1 MYACMKFSKNKQ
13 KHDLKKINFLA
24 VFEDV
29 LAEACLVLL
38 LSAPHSPVV
47 FAALLRPHALFFPQC
62 PHLGL
67 CAFFPAGTLRSL
79 CSQLFWTQIALPGLG
94 KKSLDL
100 GSLSASAWYQSFLRS
115 IIGGWA
121 DEPNSGYFVVVASF
135 CQLQVYANIGL

>member
-1 MYACMKFSKNKQ
+1 MKFSKNKQ

-38 LSAPHSPVV
+38 LSAPDSAVV
-47 FAALLRPHALFFPQC
+47 FAALLRLPALFFPQC

-67 CAFFPAGTLRSL
+67 CAFLPCRHIEVSL
-79 CSQLFWTQIALPGLG
+79 LSVVLDTNSPTWLG
-94 KKSLDL
+94 EKSLDL
-100 GSLSASAWYQSFLRS
+100 GSLSASAWSQSFLRS